1 MFADRANIIIR
12 SGKGGD
18 GHVSFRRELYVP
30 NGGPDGGDGGRG
42 GDVIFVVDEGINT
55 LSDYRHRRK
64 FKAGDGQEG
73 GRRKCHGADGEDI
86 ILKVPA
92 GTVVKDKESGKVI
105 LDMSNKKEPVVLLKG
120 GRGGKDNQHYA
131 TAPMQVP
138 KYAQPGQPFQELEV
152 LLELKVIADV
162 GLVGF
167 PNVGKSTFINA
178 LAGKACAKTG
188 NKPGVTKGK
197 QWIRLNKN
205 VELLDTPGI
214 LWPRFEDQAVGLK
227 PAFIG
232 SIKDE
237 ILQTEELAAELVKFM
252 NENYPG
258 VLENKYNVEEDTDP
272 YGMLEK
278 IAESRHCLVRG
289 NELDTEKASVLLM
302 DDFRNGRLGKLTLE
316 YPDAY

>member
-1 MFADRANIIIR
+1 MLRKGKNRSFIMNIQWYPGHMTKARRMMQEDIKLIDIVIELVDARLPLASKNPDIDDLAKGKARLILLNKSDMADPKYTKLWEGYFKA
-12 SGKGGD
+12 KG
-18 GHVSFRRELYVP
+18 F
-30 NGGPDGGDGGRG
+30 
-42 GDVIFVVDEGINT
+42 FVLQINART
-55 LSDYRHRRK
+55 GAGMKAVTGVVNEACKEKIERDRRK
-64 FKAGDGQEG
+64 G
-73 GRRKCHGADGEDI
+73 
-86 ILKVPA
+86 ILNRPVRA
-92 GTVVKDKESGKVI
+92 MVVGI
-105 LDMSNKKEPVVLLKG
+105 
-120 GRGGKDNQHYA
+120 
-131 TAPMQVP
+131 
-138 KYAQPGQPFQELEV
+138 
-152 LLELKVIADV
+152 
-162 GLVGF
+162 

-227 PAFIG
+227 LAFIG

-237 ILQTEELAAELVKFM
+237 ILQTEELAAELVTFM
-252 NENYPG
+252 NKNYPG
-258 VLENKYNVEEDTDP
+258 VLESKYNVEEDADP
-272 YGMLEK
+272 YGMIAR

-302 DDFRNGRLGKLTLE
+302 DDFRNGRLGRLTLE